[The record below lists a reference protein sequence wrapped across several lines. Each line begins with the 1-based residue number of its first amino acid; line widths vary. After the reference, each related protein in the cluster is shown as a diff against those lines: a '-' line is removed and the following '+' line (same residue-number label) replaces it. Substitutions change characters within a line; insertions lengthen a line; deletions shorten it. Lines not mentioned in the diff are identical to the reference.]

1 MQKTFMI
8 FLPIICFFVYL
19 FFLVK
24 INIYK
29 NLKILFSIIF
39 ILLWIIKNVM
49 ISGCLVFPISILC
62 FDSLSYVNIDLIKN
76 FEILSE
82 SWSKDW
88 PNRTDKA
95 IKMSTFNESFNW
107 FQIWYNNHFNFII
120 KIFSIYICYH

>member
-8 FLPIICFFVYL
+8 FLLLFVFLYIY
-19 FFLVK
+19 FLVK

-76 FEILSE
+76 FEISQKAGQRIGQIEQIKLS
-82 SWSKDW
+82 K
-88 PNRTDKA
+88 
-95 IKMSTFNESFNW
+95 
-107 FQIWYNNHFNFII
+107 
-120 KIFSIYICYH
+120 

>member
-1 MQKTFMI
+1 
-8 FLPIICFFVYL
+8 
-19 FFLVK
+19 
-24 INIYK
+24 
-29 NLKILFSIIF
+29 
-39 ILLWIIKNVM
+39 M

-120 KIFSIYICYH
+120 KKFSPFILLLSLILIYGISFFQKILKEKIIHYL